1 MGLPEGDE
9 GIRTILTVVPERP
22 PSWGR
27 ATGHPERKAV
37 PRPVIARSDPAT
49 GDVGPGA

>member
-9 GIRTILTVVPERP
+9 GIQTILAVVPERP
-22 PSWGR
+22 PSWER

-37 PRPVIARSDPAT
+37 PRPVIAWSEPAA